1 MRANSSDQWA
11 GELRKRSGLDVSSS
25 CSMSVTT
32 SSGRWPGAAS
42 GAANAA
48 LRFGR
53 KTAVDGGELDIEW
66 VLKRNCSITPG
77 RLLAVYVSLCVLSL
91 GIAVFFWVQGARMIM
106 PFAWAELLALGAAM
120 LVYARHAGDRE
131 RIALRAGRLTV
142 EYTDGMQ
149 VQRVEFQPAWV
160 HVEPEHD
167 DRSLIELSSQG
178 RRVAI
183 GRFVRPELRADLAQ
197 ELRTALRR
205 WRQAGKRNVE

>member
-1 MRANSSDQWA
+1 
-11 GELRKRSGLDVSSS
+11 
-25 CSMSVTT
+25 MSVTT
-32 SSGRWPGAAS
+32 SPRPWPGAEP
-42 GAANAA
+42 GTANGA
-48 LRFGR
+48 LRFGCE
-53 KTAVDGGELDIEW
+53 TVANGGGPDIEW

-77 RLLAVYVSLCVLSL
+77 RLLAVYVSLCVLSM

-131 RIALRAGRLTV
+131 HIALRAGRLTV
-142 EYTDGMQ
+142 ECTDGMQ

-160 HVEPEHD
+160 HVEPEQD

-197 ELRTALRR
+197 ELRMALRR
-205 WRQAGKRNVE
+205 WRQAGQGNVE